1 LPSGRDQKSRKR
13 LTKEEKVFGILVKGG
28 WMMIPL
34 AACSLVAVTIIID
47 RLMFF
52 RRIGAAHRGEEV
64 IAAVRQGKI
73 DEALNIIDQAPGAD
87 KGAPLPI
94 MRILSAGIT
103 HRSDPEGAM
112 GAAGVGELSLMK
124 RGLVALDTI
133 ITASPLLGLLGTIIG
148 MMDSFKVMSTA
159 GLGQPHAVTGGVA
172 EALIATAT
180 GIAIAVITLIPY
192 NYFLSRIEGESD
204 LIEVFSTRLEMAL
217 AKIDKEQGQ

>member
-1 LPSGRDQKSRKR
+1 MWH
-13 LTKEEKVFGILVKGG
+13 ILIKGG

-47 RLMFF
+47 RFMFF
-52 RRIGAAHRGEEV
+52 RRIGVAHRGEEV
-64 IAAVRQGKI
+64 IAAVRQGKM
-73 DEALNIIDQAPGAD
+73 DSALNIVDEAPGTD
-87 KGAPLPI
+87 RGSPLPI
-94 MRILSAGIT
+94 MKVLAAGLT
-103 HRSDPEGAM
+103 HLSDPEGAM

-148 MMDSFKVMSTA
+148 MMDSFKIMAST

-180 GIAIAVITLIPY
+180 GITIAVITLFPY
-192 NYFLSRIEGESD
+192 NYFLSRIERETD
-204 LIEVFSTRLEMAL
+204 LIEVYSTRLEMAL
-217 AKIDKEQGQ
+217 TKMQKEQDQ

>member
-1 LPSGRDQKSRKR
+1 VWQ
-13 LTKEEKVFGILVKGG
+13 ILIKGG

-52 RRIGAAHRGEEV
+52 RRIGVAHRAEEV

-73 DEALNIIDQAPGAD
+73 DQALSIIDEAPGAAT
-87 KGAPLPI
+87 GAPVPI
-94 MRILSAGIT
+94 MKVLSAGIT

-133 ITASPLLGLLGTIIG
+133 ITLSPLLGLLGTIIG
-148 MMDSFKVMSTA
+148 MMDSFKIMAST

-180 GIAIAVITLIPY
+180 GITIAVITLIPY
-192 NYFLSRIEGESD
+192 NYFLSRIERETD
-204 LIEVFSTRLEMAL
+204 LIEVYSTRLEMAL
-217 AKIDKEQGQ
+217 AKAQKEQGQ

>member
-1 LPSGRDQKSRKR
+1 M
-13 LTKEEKVFGILVKGG
+13 V
-28 WMMIPL
+28 PL

-47 RLMFF
+47 RFMFF

-64 IAAVRQGKI
+64 IAAIRQGKI
-73 DEALNIIDQAPGAD
+73 EEALNIVDEAPGAS
-87 KGAPLPI
+87 KGTPLPI
-94 MRILSAGIT
+94 MRVLSAGIT
-103 HRSDPEGAM
+103 HRSDPDGAM
-112 GAAGVGELSLMK
+112 SAAGVAELSLMK

-148 MMDSFKVMSTA
+148 MIDSFKVMSAA

-180 GIAIAVITLIPY
+180 GIAIAVITLFPY
-192 NYFLSRIEGESD
+192 NYFLSRIERETD

-217 AKIDKEQGQ
+217 GRLEKE

>member
-1 LPSGRDQKSRKR
+1 M
-13 LTKEEKVFGILVKGG
+13 FGILVKGG

-34 AACSLVAVTIIID
+34 AACSLVAVTLIID

-64 IAAVRQGKI
+64 IAAVRHGKI

-87 KGAPLPI
+87 KGTPLPI
-94 MRILSAGIT
+94 MRVLSAGIT

-180 GIAIAVITLIPY
+180 GITIAVITLIPY
-192 NYFLSRIEGESD
+192 NYFLSRIDGETD